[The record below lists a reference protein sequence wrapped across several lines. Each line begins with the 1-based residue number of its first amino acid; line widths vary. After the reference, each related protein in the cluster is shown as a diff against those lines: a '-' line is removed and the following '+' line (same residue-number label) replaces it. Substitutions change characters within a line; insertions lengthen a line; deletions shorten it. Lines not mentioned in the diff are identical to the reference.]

1 MEETILDKYH
11 VYKFYV
17 TLRIDCNGIYGF
29 IPNVPIT
36 AIGETEEEARKK
48 VRENLKA
55 SVFKF
60 ERTEID
66 PHKK

>member
-1 MEETILDKYH
+1 MEDTILTKYH
-11 VYKFYV
+11 VYKFHV
-17 TLRIDCNGIYGF
+17 TLRIDCNGVYGF
-29 IPNVPIT
+29 IHDVSLT
-36 AIGETEEEARKK
+36 AVAETEEEARKK

-60 ERTEID
+60 ERTEVD

>member
-1 MEETILDKYH
+1 MEETILDKCH
-11 VYKFYV
+11 VYKFHV